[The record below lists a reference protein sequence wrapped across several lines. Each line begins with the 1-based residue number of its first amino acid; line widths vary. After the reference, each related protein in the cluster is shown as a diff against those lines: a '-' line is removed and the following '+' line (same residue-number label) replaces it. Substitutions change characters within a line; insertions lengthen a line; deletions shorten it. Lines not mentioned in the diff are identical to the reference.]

1 MKSFKNFK
9 IKKTVVIDII
19 LVIALLVGGTLISKA
34 ETHESN
40 ETHAAYVNKMSY
52 IPTDNKVLVR
62 AFDLSEDQL
71 ESVKYEMTDFSNKL
85 RYTFESEPEYSETRG
100 KMLWWIVDNNIKSM
114 RQVLN
119 DKQYRKYLRILN
131 VTINNREFNLVK
143 P

>member
-62 AFDLSEDQL
+62 AFDLSEDQI
-71 ESVKYEMTDFSNKL
+71 ESVKYEMTDFRNKL

-131 VTINNREFNLVK
+131 VTINNRKFNLVK